1 VVQVGSD
8 SEGVTDTAAQRTA
21 TPEEIVEEIAEQA
34 DDLCHIHDHIT
45 RVITNVEI
53 KDGWFT
59 GYDEPGRAK
68 FDLEPMVKTFLYMY
82 ARGFS
87 QSELA
92 RRLRGAAYVYLRL
105 GLDRPINQQI
115 ISHNERSR
123 FDKGDRPILKAAAEC
138 IQEVCAD
145 HGVVATNEPALDPDD
160 VQHEDVSEDQI
171 MNAVQRATD
180 LGFDEFSAD
189 RASNSKFALE
199 AYFERQG
206 YLNMANAGA
215 TSKRRRFARVS
226 ERDVVPHGSSH
237 NRTMGK
243 IAAPDPQLSL
253 DQFGSGDSEPMW
265 KRVRD
270 ELLPPF
276 HAGVEAI
283 LDEIDAKDSDGF
295 REPVHAAIDITPVEV
310 HVSPFKSEDDV
321 EPGEEPVTYTSNGAK
336 KEKYL
341 KDEYPDPISGLK
353 RSNERG
359 FQFAT
364 ISIIA
369 EDTPIVL
376 GVEPVRDKRRWEDAD
391 EIETTSRGDIVERLL
406 EQAAQHVDIHK
417 AFLDR
422 GFDSLQVRDVLDRR
436 NIQYVVGLTKG
447 SNVDEDN
454 IEEVKTNEVYDGRV
468 CWGNATYDGRTHDM
482 SFVYDPSDR
491 SDDDYIIWTMNGH
504 VDIGRARALIA
515 QYDQRMEIES
525 QYATIKQHFLPKT
538 STMEYGKR
546 FLYFL
551 IGVVMYN
558 VWRMANFILRDA
570 VSVHLGEH
578 PPITAG
584 EIIELVAFCLFD
596 PGG

>member
-1 VVQVGSD
+1 VGSD
-8 SEGVTDTAAQRTA
+8 STGVTDTAAQRTA
-21 TPEEIVEEIAEQA
+21 TPEEIIEDIAEQA

-45 RVITNVEI
+45 RVITNIEI
-53 KDGWFT
+53 EDGWFT

-68 FDLEPMVKTFLYMY
+68 FDLEPMVKSFLYMY

-87 QSELA
+87 QSQLA

-105 GLDRPINQQI
+105 GLDRPISQQI

-123 FDKGDRPILKAAAEC
+123 FDHDDRAVLKAAADC
-138 IQEVCAD
+138 IQDVCAD
-145 HGVVATNEPALDPDD
+145 HDIVQTNEPALEPED
-160 VQHEDVSEDQI
+160 VQHEDVSEEQI
-171 MNAVQRATD
+171 LRAVKRATNM
-180 LGFDEFSAD
+180 GFKEFSAN
-189 RASNSKFALE
+189 RASNTKFALD

-253 DQFGSGDSEPMW
+253 DQFGGGDSEPMW

-276 HAGVEAI
+276 HAGIEAI
-283 LDEIDAKDSDGF
+283 LDEIAGSDREGI
-295 REPVHAAIDITPVEV
+295 REPVFAAIDITPVEV
-310 HVSPFKSEDDV
+310 FVSPFKSEDDV
-321 EPGEEPVTYTSNGAK
+321 DPGEEPVTYTSNGTE

-341 KDEYPDPISGLK
+341 KDQFPDPISGLK
-353 RSNERG
+353 DSNERG

-376 GVEPVRDKRRWEDAD
+376 GIEPVRDARRWEDSD
-391 EIETTSRGDIVERLL
+391 EVETTSRGDIVERLL
-406 EQAAQHVDIHK
+406 EQASQHVDIHK

-422 GFDSLQVRDVLDRR
+422 GFDSLQVRDVIDRPD
-436 NIQYVVGLTKG
+436 IQYVVGKTKG
-447 SNVDEDN
+447 SSVDEEN
-454 IEEVKTNEVYDGRV
+454 IEEIKTSDVYDGRV
-468 CWGNATYDGRTHDM
+468 CHGSATYDGRTHDM
-482 SFVYDPSDR
+482 TYVYDPSDR
-491 SDDDYIIWTMNGH
+491 SDDDYVIWTMNGH

-551 IGVVMYN
+551 IGVVMFN

-578 PPITAG
+578 PPINAG